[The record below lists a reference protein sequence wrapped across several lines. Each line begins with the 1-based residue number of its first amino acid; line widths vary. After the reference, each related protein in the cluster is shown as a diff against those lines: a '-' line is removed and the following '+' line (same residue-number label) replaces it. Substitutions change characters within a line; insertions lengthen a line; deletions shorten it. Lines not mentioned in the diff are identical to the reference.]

1 MCLID
6 GSCILIYC
14 FSVVS
19 TVVGADL
26 WDQPVAPYA
35 AWNWVGPKT
44 ADWRVGAQTAGNAI
58 LAVNPQ
64 WLIFVAGL
72 GFNGWAGSD
81 LTGVRNSPLVL
92 TLPNQLVYSTHD
104 LSQDAYIQPYFL
116 NSSYPANLRDV
127 WRSRWGYLHE
137 QGVSPVFMGS
147 FGTYF
152 NYPVADDQ
160 WLKALVRYMNGEFK
174 RDNIS
179 NLLPGQKGMS
189 WAVGITTIGVLKSDF
204 QTVNA
209 MVPYLKSALSPA
221 LTSGPLPTISPSVAP
236 SNPTSQP
243 SYCPSVIPSSILPS
257 VSPSSA
263 PTNYPIIGSL
273 VGQQVHSFFTVR
285 GNQLVDAAGKSVRI
299 AAVNW

>member
-1 MCLID
+1 
-6 GSCILIYC
+6 
-14 FSVVS
+14 
-19 TVVGADL
+19 
-26 WDQPVAPYA
+26 
-35 AWNWVGPKT
+35 
-44 ADWRVGAQTAGNAI
+44 VGAQTAGNAI

-104 LSQDAYIQPYFL
+104 LSQDAYIQSYFL

-209 MVPYLKSALSPA
+209 MVPYLKSALAP
-221 LTSGPLPTISPSVAP
+221 LLSGPLPSLQ
-236 SNPTSQP
+236 PTVKP
-243 SYCPSVIPSSILPS
+243 LGK
-257 VSPSSA
+257 PSSA
-263 PTNYPIIGSL
+263 PHSASPTFPQPTYTSTLRPTNVLAGSKIQIL
-273 VGQQVHSFFTVR
+273 S
-285 GNQLVDAAGKSVRI
+285 KI
-299 AAVNW
+299 